1 MTLSHDYACMC
12 TILRNYILHQT
23 PSNIGG
29 ERKWMKKPASQ
40 VFAPCKDFNW
50 FTDIIMHNDHNS
62 SMRFPEEQEIIQ
74 ENSSCFRFPVFQV
87 DNVPETVIVV
97 NSAINVLFLITA
109 ILGNLLVI
117 SAVWKTPSLRCPSNV
132 LLCGLSTSDLA
143 VGLVVQPL
151 FLYIELIQIVE
162 RPAQYPCAL
171 GHAFIIVSYSVC
183 GVSLMTVT
191 AISIDRLLALQ
202 YHLRYVNIV
211 TVQRVS
217 YLILFIWLVST
228 SLASMILWNEKIF
241 LVVMALVVGICL
253 CLSVIVRL
261 KIYRVVRRHQLQI
274 RTQREAAQS
283 RNGFTVTR
291 FKRTAANAFLIHY
304 FLLLCYTPLF
314 ITLLLTSNEDKI
326 DSASWKKADSAIAW
340 KLTSTIVFMNSAV
353 NPFIY
358 CWRLKGMRI
367 TITKT
372 LKAIIRRS

>member
-1 MTLSHDYACMC
+1 MHVHDSTKLS
-12 TILRNYILHQT
+12 
-23 PSNIGG
+23 PSPNTNIRG
-29 ERKWMKKPASQ
+29 ERKWMENASDASEIF
-40 VFAPCKDFNW
+40 VPCKDLNR
-50 FTDIIMHNDHNS
+50 FTHIIMHNNS
-62 SMRFPEEQEIIQ
+62 SIRFLEEQETIQ
-74 ENSSCFRFPVFQV
+74 ENSTCFRFPVFQV
-87 DNVPETVIVV
+87 DNIPQNLIVL
-97 NSAINVLFLITA
+97 NCAINVLFLITA

-132 LLCGLSTSDLA
+132 FLCGLSTSDLT

-151 FLYIELIQIVE
+151 FLYIELIQILE
-162 RPAQYPCAL
+162 RPTQYPCAL
-171 GHAFIIVSYSVC
+171 GHAFIIVSHSVC
-183 GVSLMTVT
+183 GVSLLTVT
-191 AISIDRLLALQ
+191 AISVDRLLALH

-217 YLILFIWLVST
+217 YLILFFWLVST
-228 SLASMILWNEKIF
+228 SLASLILWNEKIF

-253 CLSVIVRL
+253 CLSVLVHL
-261 KIYRVVRRHQLQI
+261 KIYRVVRRHQQQI
-274 RTQREAAQS
+274 QTQREAVQA
-283 RNGFTVTR
+283 RDDFNVAR

-358 CWRLKGMRI
+358 CWRLRGMRI